1 MGIRRKRLVPGKIE
15 TQVARPVE
23 RTSLGGVGAQSVP
36 QRSVNEMGR
45 GVGPGTFVARAGIHP
60 SVDDISQAQ
69 LALGDLHRVADQP
82 RDRLL
87 HIDNRGLEITPL
99 QNTLIGDLATRFC
112 IERGFRQDNFRQRA
126 CCDGSG

>member
-1 MGIRRKRLVPGKIE
+1 MVRCRCTASLPLRWALITGQIAGLPMRLVR
-15 TQVARPVE
+15 V
-23 RTSLGGVGAQSVP
+23 
-36 QRSVNEMGR
+36 EMGR
-45 GVGPGTFVARAGIHP
+45 GVGPGTFIARAGIHP

-112 IERGFRQDNFRQRA
+112 IERGFRQDNFRQGA
-126 CCDGSG
+126 CRDSSG